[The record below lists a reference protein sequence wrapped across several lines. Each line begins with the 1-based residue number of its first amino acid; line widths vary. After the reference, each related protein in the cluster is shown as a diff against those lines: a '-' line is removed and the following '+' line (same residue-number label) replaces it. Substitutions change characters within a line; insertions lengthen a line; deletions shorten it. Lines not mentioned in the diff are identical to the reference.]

1 MELKQYCWKV
11 RKDTL
16 FHVYYAVIDDQLS
29 MANFLCV
36 RYGIKAKVLGSYA
49 RPGSSYAIHIIRIR
63 KGDEIDFEEAMFRL
77 PEIIEDAGNDDYES
91 YCTTLQCDLEK
102 TKLQIFNY
110 K

>member
-1 MELKQYCWKV
+1 MELNRYCWKV

-49 RPGSSYAIHIIRIR
+49 RPGSKYAIHIIRVR
-63 KGDEIDFEEAMFRL
+63 KRDELDFEEAMFRL

-91 YCTTLQCDLEK
+91 YCTELQSDLEK
-102 TKLQIFNY
+102 TKLKIFG
-110 K
+110 